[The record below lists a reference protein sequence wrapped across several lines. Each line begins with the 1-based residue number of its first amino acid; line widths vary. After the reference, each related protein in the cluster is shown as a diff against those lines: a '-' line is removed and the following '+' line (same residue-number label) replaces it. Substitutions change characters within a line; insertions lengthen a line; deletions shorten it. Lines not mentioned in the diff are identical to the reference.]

1 MAALNVTND
10 ANAITSVFL
19 PITVSYAWA
28 LPLCTVIDSN
38 GNAAIDIS
46 INFANETEV
55 GRFMQILNGSYR
67 GSYKVLQL
75 ISGSSLV
82 VVLDTPFTGVD
93 NLSNRFNPD
102 KKQAFELFAGYKTGT
117 GSSVKPYK
125 KIADISVSINPTS
138 LLFDVDVA
146 RYLRSY
152 FEINDPI
159 VGKDYGISTQWELFR
174 VGDSTPTTST
184 ITWELDVQ
192 TAPHDIDGGITID
205 QNNAKQ
211 VAQRGADFNG
221 SFTAPSGDVIQ
232 VKTQMRTSLLDA
244 GEDNAIRLTIV
255 DDQSV
260 TTFQKAEA
268 ITDYAPNGVGIIFYT
283 FTILPNRSYTITVET
298 ASSF

>member
-1 MAALNVTND
+1 M
-10 ANAITSVFL
+10 
-19 PITVSYAWA
+19 
-28 LPLCTVIDSN
+28 
-38 GNAAIDIS
+38 
-46 INFANETEV
+46 
-55 GRFMQILNGSYR
+55 
-67 GSYKVLQL
+67 
-75 ISGSSLV
+75 
-82 VVLDTPFTGVD
+82 
-93 NLSNRFNPD
+93 
-102 KKQAFELFAGYKTGT
+102 
-117 GSSVKPYK
+117 
-125 KIADISVSINPTS
+125 
-138 LLFDVDVA
+138 DVA

-192 TAPHDIDGGITID
+192 TAPHDIDGAMKIL
-205 QNNAKQ
+205 QNNVVQ
-211 VAQRGADFNG
+211 VAQRGADFSG

-244 GEDNAIRLTIV
+244 GEDNSIRLTIV

-260 TTFQKAEA
+260 TTFQKAET
-268 ITDYAPNGVGIIFYT
+268 ITNYAPRLVGEIIYT